1 MSQRAESIRL
11 SDWLASRDPAP
22 PTELSDRL
30 KEAVSDSST
39 TVDELPYA
47 LLRKGLEILSHVGED
62 RAAAVDLLTADALIT
77 YAMEAAAESGNVE
90 DAALHAMR
98 EISSAE

>member
-1 MSQRAESIRL
+1 M
-11 SDWLASRDPAP
+11 SDWLVSRNPAP
-22 PTELSDRL
+22 PIELSDRL
-30 KEAVSDSST
+30 KEVVSDSSAT
-39 TVDELPYA
+39 ADDLPYA

-62 RAAAVDLLTADALIT
+62 RAAAPDLLAADALIT
-77 YAMEAAAESGNVE
+77 YAMEAAAESGNVD